1 MKEKIKNTKG
11 ITLVALI
18 ITIIVLLILAVVG
31 ITSINNNK
39 ILEYAKN
46 GRDAYNQGETNETKT
61 ITEYEKYLDDNN
73 PNKNGSPTE
82 YPFVGKMY
90 YTENDEREVWVHVI
104 ENGASGYSLKLYYD
118 GTHNLENN
126 TYTFLASES
135 YTCKIISKNNSEF
148 KNYFDEEYGNSD
160 KGDPIN
166 FNRVQEYVLEITDN
180 GDTWYGFFL
189 DSYENANIDGDCTLT
204 TDAAIKA
211 GIDAVGK

>member
-18 ITIIVLLILAVVG
+18 ITIIVLLILAVVA

-46 GRDAYNQGETNETKT
+46 GRDAYNQGRTNGTKT
-61 ITEYEKYLDDNN
+61 INEYEKYLDENAPNN
-73 PNKNGSPTE
+73 SVE
-82 YPFVGKMY
+82 YQFVGKMY
-90 YTENDEREVWVHVI
+90 YNIDKDDRYNVYIIKND
-104 ENGASGYSLKLYYD
+104 ASEYSLNYYYHGTKD
-118 GTHNLENN
+118 GENK
-126 TYTFLASES
+126 YTFLASES

-180 GDTWYGFFL
+180 DDTWYGFFL
-189 DSYENANIDGDCTLT
+189 DSYENANIDGDYTLT

>member
-46 GRDAYNQGETNETKT
+46 GRDAYNQGRTNGTKT
-61 ITEYEKYLDDNN
+61 INEYEKYLDENA
-73 PNKNGSPTE
+73 PNKSVE

-90 YTENDEREVWVHVI
+90 YNIDKDDRYNVYIIKND
-104 ENGASGYSLKLYYD
+104 ASEYSLNYYYHGTKD
-118 GTHNLENN
+118 GENK
-126 TYTFLASES
+126 YTFLASES

>member
-46 GRDAYNQGETNETKT
+46 GRDAYNQGRTNGTKT
-61 ITEYEKYLDDNN
+61 INEYEKYLDENA
-73 PNKNGSPTE
+73 PNKSVE
-82 YPFVGKMY
+82 YQFVGKMY
-90 YTENDEREVWVHVI
+90 YNIDKDDRYNVYIIKND
-104 ENGASGYSLKLYYD
+104 ASEYSLNYYYHGTKD
-118 GTHNLENN
+118 GENK
-126 TYTFLASES
+126 YTFLASES